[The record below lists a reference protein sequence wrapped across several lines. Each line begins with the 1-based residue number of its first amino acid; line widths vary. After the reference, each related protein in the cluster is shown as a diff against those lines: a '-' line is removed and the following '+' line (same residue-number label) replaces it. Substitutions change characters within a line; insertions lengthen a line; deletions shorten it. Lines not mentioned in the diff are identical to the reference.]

1 MEIVRF
7 PFFILIRK
15 YHKIYSI
22 GKILKIKISMKKKE
36 NTKEYEFSKKKMTDI
51 KISVGSVVFSNKNFN
66 IIAGPCS
73 IESEEHIFELAHDIK
88 KAGAGILRG
97 GAFKLRTSP
106 YDFQGLGK
114 VALKYLV
121 SAGKKENL
129 PTVSEIIDVRHIDY
143 YGDLDM
149 IQVGARNM
157 KNYTLL
163 RELGRGDIPVLL
175 KRGMD
180 STYEELLFAAEYIMS
195 EGNSNVILCERG
207 IRTFENYTRNTL
219 DISAV
224 PALKNFTNLPII
236 VDPSHSTGRSELVEP
251 VSLGAAAAGANGLII
266 EVHKNPS
273 KALSDKEQ
281 AVTPSELSII
291 VEKSKKIIEVLG

>member
-1 MEIVRF
+1 
-7 PFFILIRK
+7 
-15 YHKIYSI
+15 
-22 GKILKIKISMKKKE
+22 MKKKE
-36 NTKEYEFSKKKMTDI
+36 NTKEYEFSSERMTDI
-51 KISVGSVVFSNKNFN
+51 KISVGDALFSNKNFN

-73 IESEEHIFELAHDIK
+73 IESEDHIFELAHDIK

-114 VALKYLV
+114 VALNYLV

-180 STYEELLFAAEYIMS
+180 STYEELLFAAEYIMF

-281 AVTPSELSII
+281 AVTPSELSNI

>member
-1 MEIVRF
+1 MV
-7 PFFILIRK
+7 
-15 YHKIYSI
+15 KII
-22 GKILKIKISMKKKE
+22 KFKISMKKRE
-36 NTKEYEFSKKKMTDI
+36 NTKEYEFSNKRMTDI
-51 KISVGSVVFSNKNFN
+51 KISVGDALFSNKNFN

-73 IESEEHIFELAHDIK
+73 IESEDHIFELAHDIK

-143 YGDLDM
+143 YADLDM

-180 STYEELLFAAEYIMS
+180 STYEELLFAAEYIMF

-281 AVTPSELSII
+281 AVTPSELSNI

>member
-1 MEIVRF
+1 
-7 PFFILIRK
+7 
-15 YHKIYSI
+15 
-22 GKILKIKISMKKKE
+22 MKKKE
-36 NTKEYEFSKKKMTDI
+36 NTKEYEFSSKRMTDI
-51 KISVGSVVFSNKNFN
+51 KISVGDALFSNKNFN

-73 IESEEHIFELAHDIK
+73 IESEDHIFELAHDIK

-143 YGDLDM
+143 YSDLDM

-163 RELGRGDIPVLL
+163 RELGRGNIPVLL

-180 STYEELLFAAEYIMS
+180 STYEELLFAAEYIMF

-281 AVTPSELSII
+281 AVTPSELSNI